1 MEEWGPTL
9 PPFQPSIPAPS
20 LYYQFVSVNAMHTQN
35 EPNQQQPALNGATI
49 LAIISV
55 VFAAVW
61 IAFAYYKGNTADSSR
76 VMLLNPVVPILLIV
90 LLTRVYRWIDI
101 RSIVILEIVMI
112 SVWLF
117 MRLLGV
123 LMPFILGFGFAYFF
137 RFIWRALPLKKQYQR
152 GIATVAI
159 LLVCGGVLFYTG
171 RQVSRQASQM
181 GVGLLKFYYER
192 LLPYAVGEVF
202 TAVTISVNPST
213 VEDEV
218 PDQNAEKN
226 PPTETFYL
234 STNNGIYEMRRNPE
248 GEPSRISITNGA
260 ILGKRVQAL
269 AASGNVIYAGTQS
282 GLYRY
287 YSVPPAGDTE
297 TFGQGVSPTQIW
309 HKVTGTPFDTRSIE
323 TINVLQW
330 DDTQIY
336 VGTQNGLYISN
347 DAGETW
353 QPVDPTIYSDRSI
366 ISIISTTNTDGSR
379 AVYVASTRQPETG
392 TPLAQE
398 DRTTTADETDVETA
412 SEQVEQIG
420 QETTNAETA
429 SEQTN
434 VSSTTT
440 TVHRY
445 LEGTTSGW
453 QELRPPIGQV
463 VYALT
468 ALTVGNGT
476 VKDVDGTLKVSN
488 IGLYAGTADGL
499 YELYEWG
506 DPDGWRKTQ
515 GTPTDAEMPA
525 LRLLTSASSGLY
537 VGNNTT
543 IWHRA
548 TLTAKWQ
555 PFTTYKEGIS
565 HTYRDQPIVEQ
576 VKSYLTERIPTIAQA
591 GGEAVKEGLQFA
603 GSIAF
608 GFGGFVATVALALI
622 VFVYANQSF
631 DNYFRS
637 FLTLVPDLH
646 RETAKAYMREIDN
659 NLQEFLKGLV
669 TVIAIVSII
678 SAVAYS
684 IIGVPFA
691 LVIGLLAGICNAIP
705 TFGPFIGGG
714 FAYIAM
720 LMGLAA
726 GDFGLTDFF
735 VRCAFV
741 LGTILGIQ
749 AIDNS
754 LISPQIMSDAVDVD
768 PLLIMFAVM
777 VGAAVLGFWG
787 VLLAIPIIV
796 VIKSVIAVTN
806 SRTKL

>member
-1 MEEWGPTL
+1 
-9 PPFQPSIPAPS
+9 
-20 LYYQFVSVNAMHTQN
+20 MHTQN
-35 EPNQQQPALNGATI
+35 EPNPQKSAPSGATI

-76 VMLLNPVVPILLIV
+76 VMLLNPIVPILLIV

-137 RFIWRALPLKKQYQR
+137 RFIWHALPFKKQYQR

-171 RQVSRQASQM
+171 RQVSRQARQM
-181 GVGLLKFYYER
+181 GVGLLKFYYET
-192 LLPYAVGEVF
+192 LLPYALGEAF
-202 TAVTISVNPST
+202 TAVTISVNPS
-213 VEDEV
+213 VAENEV
-218 PDQNAEKN
+218 PNQNTEEN
-226 PPTETFYL
+226 PSTETFYL
-234 STNNGIYEMRRNPE
+234 ATNNSVYEMHRDAE
-248 GEPSRISITNGA
+248 GKLSRLSITNGA
-260 ILGKRVQAL
+260 IFGKRVQAL
-269 AASGNVIYAGTQS
+269 AANRNVIYAGTQS

-287 YSVPPAGDTE
+287 YKVPPAGNAE
-297 TFGQGVSPTQIW
+297 TLGHSTRPTQIW
-309 HKVTGTPFDTRSIE
+309 HKVTETPFDTQRIQA
-323 TINVLQW
+323 INILQW

-336 VGTQNGLYISN
+336 VGTQNGLYTSN
-347 DAGETW
+347 DAGGTW
-353 QPVDPTIYSDRSI
+353 QSVDPTIYSDRSI
-366 ISIISTTNTDGSR
+366 VGIVSLTDPQGAR
-379 AVYVASTRQPETG
+379 AIYVASTRQPETE
-392 TPLAQE
+392 TALAQG
-398 DRTTTADETDVETA
+398 DLATTADETDTDTA
-412 SEQVEQIG
+412 STQANVSPA
-420 QETTNAETA
+420 TTTIHWHLEGATFGWREL
-429 SEQTN
+429 
-434 VSSTTT
+434 SSTT
-440 TVHRY
+440 
-445 LEGTTSGW
+445 
-453 QELRPPIGQV
+453 QV

-468 ALTVGNGT
+468 SN
-476 VKDVDGTLKVSN
+476 DVDGASKASN
-488 IGLYAGTADGL
+488 IELYASRSDGL
-499 YELYEWG
+499 HEWSQL
-506 DPDGWRKTQ
+506 DGWQKTR
-515 GTPTDAEMPA
+515 GTPTSAGMPA
-525 LRLLTSASSGLY
+525 LWLLTSAPSGLY
-537 VGNNTT
+537 IGNNTT

-548 TLTAKWQ
+548 TPNAKWQ
-555 PFTTYKEGIS
+555 PFTTYRVGIGDA
-565 HTYRDQPIVEQ
+565 YKDQPIVQE

-591 GGEAVKEGLQFA
+591 GGEAVREGLQFA
-603 GSIAF
+603 SSIAF
-608 GFGGFVATVALALI
+608 GFGGFIATVALALI
-622 VFVYANQSF
+622 VFIYANQSF

-637 FLTLVPDLH
+637 FLTLVPDIH
-646 RETAKAYMREIDN
+646 RDAAKAYMREIDN

-678 SAVAYS
+678 SAIAYS

-726 GDFGLTDFF
+726 GDFGIFDFLI
-735 VRCAFV
+735 RCAFV
-741 LGTILGIQ
+741 LGAILGIQ

-796 VIKSVIAVTN
+796 VIKSVIAVSN
-806 SRTKL
+806 SNTKLEKVEK

>member
-1 MEEWGPTL
+1 M
-9 PPFQPSIPAPS
+9 
-20 LYYQFVSVNAMHTQN
+20 NAHN
-35 EPNQQQPALNGATI
+35 EPNPQKPAFSGATI

-61 IAFAYYKGNTADSSR
+61 IAFAYYKGNNTDSSR

-101 RSIVILEIVMI
+101 RSIVILEIVLI

-117 MRLLGV
+117 IRLLGV
-123 LMPFILGFGFAYFF
+123 LMPFILGFGLAYFF
-137 RFIWRALPLKKQYQR
+137 RFIWHALPFKKQYQR
-152 GIATVAI
+152 GIATLAI

-181 GVGLLKFYYER
+181 GVGLLKFYYET
-192 LLPYAVGEVF
+192 LLPYTVGEAF
-202 TAVTISVNPST
+202 TAVTISVNPSA

-218 PDQNAEKN
+218 SNQNTEEN

-234 STNNGIYEMRRNPE
+234 STNNGIYEIRRNPA
-248 GEPSRISITNGA
+248 GKPSRIGITNGA
-260 ILGKRVQAL
+260 IFGKEVQTL
-269 AASGNVIYAGTQS
+269 AASENVIYAGTPS

-287 YSVPPAGDTE
+287 YKMFPVDDTE
-297 TFGQGVSPTQIW
+297 TLEQGASPIQLW
-309 HKVTGTPFDTRSIE
+309 HKVTGTPFDTRSIKA
-323 TINVLQW
+323 INILRW

-336 VGTQNGLYISN
+336 VGTQKGLYASN

-353 QPVDPTIYSDRSI
+353 TPVDPTVYSDRSI
-366 ISIISTTNTDGSR
+366 ISIISTTYTDGSR
-379 AVYVASTRQPETG
+379 GIYVTSKGQPEMEM
-392 TPLAQE
+392 PSVQE
-398 DRTTTADETDVETA
+398 DPTTAADETNAATD
-412 SEQVEQIG
+412 SEQ
-420 QETTNAETA
+420 
-429 SEQTN
+429 SEQTDPILGTGTADTETTS
-434 VSSTTT
+434 VQTHATSTTT
-440 TVHRY
+440 TVHWR
-445 LEGTTSGW
+445 LESATSGW
-453 QELRPPIGQV
+453 QELASTDQM

-468 ALTVGNGT
+468 GG
-476 VKDVDGTLKVSN
+476 DVDGVLNASN
-488 IGLYAGTADGL
+488 IALYASGSDGL
-499 YELYEWG
+499 YKWSQP
-506 DPDGWRKTQ
+506 DDGWQ
-515 GTPTDAEMPA
+515 EMPGTPTGAGIPG
-525 LRLLTSASSGLY
+525 LRLLTSAPSGLY
-537 VGNNTT
+537 IGNNTT
-543 IWHRA
+543 IWHRTAPNA
-548 TLTAKWQ
+548 TWQ
-555 PFTTYKEGIS
+555 PFTTYKEGIGDA
-565 HTYRDQPIVEQ
+565 YQDQPIVEQ
-576 VKSYLTERIPTIAQA
+576 AKSYLTERIPTIAQTA
-591 GGEAVKEGLQFA
+591 GEAVKEGFQFA
-603 GSIAF
+603 SSIAF
-608 GFGGFVATVALALI
+608 GFGGLVATVALALI

-637 FLTLVPDLH
+637 FLALVPEVH
-646 RETAKAYMREIDN
+646 RDTTKAYMREIDN
-659 NLQEFLKGLV
+659 NLQDFLKGLV

-678 SAVAYS
+678 SAAAYS

-726 GDFGLTDFF
+726 GDFGWTDFL

-754 LISPQIMSDAVDVD
+754 FISPKIMSDAVDVD

-806 SRTKL
+806 SRTEPEQ